1 MSASVGLSKALA
13 AEHAAVYAYGVIGAK
28 TTGALRTR
36 ATTGFD
42 AHRARR
48 DQLRALMRRRG
59 ETPAE
64 PGTYQLP
71 FEVTTAAQAARL
83 AAYIEERVCAA
94 YVELSADT
102 DPGLRRLAVLATQ
115 EAAVRGFGW
124 QPQIPAFPGMPGQ
137 EHAVSSPAVTEPT
150 PLPPNSGQPVAPPP
164 SQEPST
170 LPAPEAGATP

>member
-1 MSASVGLSKALA
+1 MSASVALSKALA

-28 TTGALRTR
+28 TTGALRVR

-48 DQLRALMRRRG
+48 DQLRTLMRRRG

-71 FEVTTAAQAARL
+71 FEVATAAQAARL

-124 QPQIPAFPGMPGQ
+124 QPQISAFPGMPGLD
-137 EHAVSSPAVTEPT
+137 HAVSTPAVTQPT
-150 PLPPNSGQPVAPPP
+150 PMRPNSGEPVVPQQP
-164 SQEPST
+164 QEPAT
-170 LPAPEAGATP
+170 LPAPEAGPTP

>member
-1 MSASVGLSKALA
+1 MSASVALSKALA

-28 TTGALRTR
+28 TSGALRVR

-83 AAYIEERVCAA
+83 AAYVEERVCAA

-124 QPQIPAFPGMPGQ
+124 QPQITAFPGMPGLD
-137 EHAVSSPAVTEPT
+137 HAVSSPAVTEPT
-150 PLPPNSGQPVAPPP
+150 PMKPSSGEPRQPQESTAPAM
-164 SQEPST
+164 
-170 LPAPEAGATP
+170 LPAPGPAPTP

>member
-1 MSASVGLSKALA
+1 MTALAKALA

-28 TTGALRTR
+28 TSGALRAR

-64 PGTYQLP
+64 PGSYQLP
-71 FEVTTAAQAARL
+71 FVVNTAAQAARL

-115 EAAVRGFGW
+115 ECAVRGFGW
-124 QPQIPAFPGMPGQ
+124 QPEIVAFPGLPGQ
-137 EHAVSSPAVTEPT
+137 VKTPASPAASAPPAVPSASGEPALPEVSSSPAPT
-150 PLPPNSGQPVAPPP
+150 V
-164 SQEPST
+164 
-170 LPAPEAGATP
+170 LPAPADS